1 MNTNAPSS
9 PPPKYPIL
17 KLIPLTE
24 DQCASELGCTAVDK
38 NNAHPQEH
46 QQQQDERTTMAL
58 KLCNESNDIF
68 DVDNYSPSQT
78 IEPTRYAK
86 YDDNGNYSVEMKL
99 GRSVHAKIKWTMISR
114 ALLDIGMTRAARRKN
129 DMNDINSSNGDGSGS
144 VVTAWIK
151 MRKEEEQHRVH
162 LNGKLIT
169 AQVGK
174 QIAVNDGTILSLYGP
189 LCYAYRI
196 SIQSNGATI
205 NPSSS
210 LSSSLS
216 KKRGADDTEN
226 NNNDGNNANN
236 SKRMKLQGVKKDAH
250 QLFENESECPL
261 CHELLVKTVAT
272 HPCGHSFCG
281 ECADTYLKTTTTTAS
296 STANA
301 SSKKSEC
308 PSCRSEISG
317 FTRNRTVDTMIW
329 AAALTG
335 TFDRD
340 DASNYLMRMEQA
352 GERVATEEE
361 KECILRCGNGE
372 HHEDIMNGGSQMN
385 GLVFMDPQTS
395 ATKVTHV
402 PTLAPLYPTST
413 TTLRH
418 GQTKAKSSSMRN
430 QVVDLT
436 L

>member
-1 MNTNAPSS
+1 
-9 PPPKYPIL
+9 
-17 KLIPLTE
+17 
-24 DQCASELGCTAVDK
+24 
-38 NNAHPQEH
+38 
-46 QQQQDERTTMAL
+46 MAL

-86 YDDNGNYSVEMKL
+86 YDDNGNYSCEMKL

-129 DMNDINSSNGDGSGS
+129 DMNDNDSSGGDGDGSG

-169 AQVGK
+169 AKVGK

-189 LCYAYRI
+189 TCYAYRI

-210 LSSSLS
+210 SLSSSSLT
-216 KKRGADDTEN
+216 KKRGADSLQANDDTETN
-226 NNNDGNNANN
+226 DNDGNNTNN

-261 CHELLVKTVAT
+261 CHELLVKTVAL

-281 ECADTYLKTTTTTAS
+281 ECAETYLKTTTTTS
-296 STANA
+296 STAPNA

-308 PSCRSEISG
+308 PSCRSEIRG

-361 KECILRCGNGE
+361 KECILRCGDGE
-372 HHEDIMNGGSQMN
+372 HHEDIMNGGGSQMN
-385 GLVFMDPQTS
+385 GLVFMDPHTS

-402 PTLAPLYPTST
+402 PTLAPLYPSST

-418 GQTKAKSSSMRN
+418 GQTKAKTSSLRNN

>member
-1 MNTNAPSS
+1 
-9 PPPKYPIL
+9 
-17 KLIPLTE
+17 
-24 DQCASELGCTAVDK
+24 
-38 NNAHPQEH
+38 
-46 QQQQDERTTMAL
+46 MAL

-86 YDDNGNYSVEMKL
+86 YDDSGNYSCEMKL

-129 DMNDINSSNGDGSGS
+129 DMNDNDSGGDDGN
-144 VVTAWIK
+144 VITAWIK

-169 AQVGK
+169 AKVGK

-189 LCYAYRI
+189 TCYAYRI
-196 SIQSNGATI
+196 SIQSNGAKI

-210 LSSSLS
+210 LSSSLT
-216 KKRGADDTEN
+216 KKRGADSLQADDDTAN
-226 NNNDGNNANN
+226 KNNDDNNANN

-261 CHELLVKTVAT
+261 CHELLVKTVAL

-281 ECADTYLKTTTTTAS
+281 ECAETYLKT
-296 STANA
+296 ST
-301 SSKKSEC
+301 SFTEC
-308 PSCRSEISG
+308 PSCRSEIRG

-340 DASNYLMRMEQA
+340 DASNYLTRMEQA

-402 PTLAPLYPTST
+402 PTLAPLYPSSS
-413 TTLRH
+413 TTLRN
-418 GQTKAKSSSMRN
+418 GQTKAKTSSMRN

>member
-24 DQCASELGCTAVDK
+24 DQCASELGCTVDK
-38 NNAHPQEH
+38 NNVLIPQEQ

-86 YDDNGNYSVEMKL
+86 YDDSGNYSVEMKL

-114 ALLDIGMTRAARRKN
+114 ALLDIGMTKAARRKN
-129 DMNDINSSNGDGSGS
+129 DMNDMNSSDGEGSG

-189 LCYAYRI
+189 TCYAYRI

-210 LSSSLS
+210 LSSSSLT
-216 KKRGADDTEN
+216 KKRGADDDTETN
-226 NNNDGNNANN
+226 NNDDGNNANN

-250 QLFENESECPL
+250 Q
-261 CHELLVKTVAT
+261 
-272 HPCGHSFCG
+272 
-281 ECADTYLKTTTTTAS
+281 
-296 STANA
+296 
-301 SSKKSEC
+301 
-308 PSCRSEISG
+308 
-317 FTRNRTVDTMIW
+317 
-329 AAALTG
+329 
-335 TFDRD
+335 
-340 DASNYLMRMEQA
+340 
-352 GERVATEEE
+352 
-361 KECILRCGNGE
+361 
-372 HHEDIMNGGSQMN
+372 
-385 GLVFMDPQTS
+385 
-395 ATKVTHV
+395 
-402 PTLAPLYPTST
+402 
-413 TTLRH
+413 
-418 GQTKAKSSSMRN
+418 
-430 QVVDLT
+430 
-436 L
+436 